1 VRRGHLGIILALA
14 VLVPAGCSEQPPAEI
29 QLAGPTATSA
39 GAGANTASYVDAL
52 SATGPVAGKIGP
64 VPRLTA
70 AQDGDLSAAWRLIG
84 RSPDSGQLWLRYVAG
99 DGNCVLPAG
108 FTVRETAQ
116 SVTLT
121 ATVRPA
127 GTSTDCAD
135 PLVTGTGYLDLK
147 APLGDRKLIHAEVD
161 PAWSTID

>member
-1 VRRGHLGIILALA
+1 MRRGHLGIIVALVA
-14 VLVPAGCSEQPPAEI
+14 LAGCSSEKSDAEI
-29 QLAGPTATSA
+29 QLAGPPAASA
-39 GAGANTASYVDAL
+39 GAGAKTAGYVDAL
-52 SATGPVAGKIGP
+52 TATGPVAGKIGP
-64 VPRLTA
+64 VPLLAA
-70 AQDGDLSAAWRLIG
+70 AQDGDLSVAWRLIG

-108 FTVRETAQ
+108 FTVQETAQ

-121 ATVRPA
+121 ATVRPS

-161 PAWSTID
+161 RAWSNLD